1 MSAPTNHTIA
11 AALER
16 IAELLEL
23 DGAEATPVAAYRRAA
38 AAIAAAPRPAYELVA
53 EDGVEALHELGI
65 GYLISGL
72 VTDWIRSGELPLLE
86 RLERKHDPEARL
98 RRIPGIGPK
107 LAHEVRELGIES
119 VDQLVQAAESGR
131 LQNVC
136 GFGPKRIALIRAT
149 RVSRPPRRRNTE
161 APIQLDLLAS

>member
-1 MSAPTNHTIA
+1 MAPSSNATIA

-16 IAELLEL
+16 IADLLEL
-23 DGAEATPVAAYRRAA
+23 EGLQPTPISAYRRAA
-38 AAIAAAPRPAYELVA
+38 GIIAAAPRPAAELVE

-86 RLERKHDPEARL
+86 RLERKHDPEAAL
-98 RRIPGIGPK
+98 RRLPGIGPK
-107 LAHEVRELGIES
+107 LAHEVHELGIDS
-119 VDQLVQAAESGR
+119 VDALARAAETGR
-131 LQNVC
+131 LETVC

-149 RVSRPPRRRNTE
+149 VPRRARRAASNGD
-161 APIQLDLLAS
+161 PVQLDLLAS

>member
-23 DGAEATPVAAYRRAA
+23 DGVEPTPVAAYRRAA
-38 AAIAAAPRPAYELVA
+38 QAIAAAPRPAVELVN
-53 EDGVEALHELGI
+53 EDGVEALHALGI

-72 VTDWIRSGELPLLE
+72 VTDWIRSGELPLLD
-86 RLERKHDPEARL
+86 RLERRHDPEARL
-98 RRIPGIGPK
+98 RRVPGIGPK
-107 LAHEVRELGIES
+107 LAHEVRELGIDS
-119 VDQLVQAAESGR
+119 VDALARAAESGR
-131 LQNVC
+131 LNDVC

-149 RVSRPPRRRNTE
+149 LPRRERRVE
-161 APIQLDLLAS
+161 QPVQLDLLAG